1 MLRNGTIWVGK
12 GLRDAHHGAIKKGWG
27 IGTGRALSKPMD
39 LYDVKARGFQ
49 SPLNSREI
57 ERLFRAGIVSMR
69 QACKPK
75 GETKWLTIDE
85 VFPGLKYKV
94 AAQPLRFH
102 RPSQARSQSKFVSA
116 AAVIVLFFG
125 ATAAHTWV
133 RNGAKRANLP
143 SRQTESE
150 APKLISA
157 WAPAAKPGDSLG
169 QAAQRLD
176 QAVAFRDN
184 RQVR

>member
-1 MLRNGTIWVGK
+1 
-12 GLRDAHHGAIKKGWG
+12 
-27 IGTGRALSKPMD
+27 MD
-39 LYDVKARGFQ
+39 LYDLKARGFQ

-69 QACKPK
+69 QPCKPK

-94 AAQPLRFH
+94 AARPLRFH
-102 RPSQARSQSKFVSA
+102 RPSQARSQFKFVSA
-116 AAVIVLFFG
+116 AAVVVLFFG
-125 ATAAHTWV
+125 ATVAHTWV
-133 RNGAKRANLP
+133 RNSAKRANLP
-143 SRQTESE
+143 PRPTESE
-150 APKLISA
+150 APKLIST

>member
-1 MLRNGTIWVGK
+1 LVEE
-12 GLRDAHHGAIKKGWG
+12 GLQIHKAAAIKKKGWD
-27 IGTGRALSKPMD
+27 IGTRRALSKPMD

-49 SPLNSREI
+49 GPLNSREI
-57 ERLFRAGIVSMR
+57 ERLFRAGIVTMR
-69 QACKPK
+69 QPCKPK
-75 GETKWLTIDE
+75 GEAKWLTIDE

-94 AAQPLRFH
+94 AARPLRFH
-102 RPSQARSQSKFVSA
+102 RPSQARSQFKFVSA
-116 AAVIVLFFG
+116 AAVIALFFG
-125 ATAAHTWV
+125 VTVAHTWV
-133 RNGAKRANLP
+133 RNSAKRANLP

-157 WAPAAKPGDSLG
+157 WAPAVRPGDSFE

-176 QAVAFRDN
+176 QAVTFRDN